1 MQKLSETIYSSL
13 FWLISGLLIWLVIL
27 PIAFICFPL
36 IILGKAA
43 RQIFFPRFQ
52 SNLVETEMRSQKN
65 SAHKSANVAQ
75 PFLTTLLLKA
85 LIEVPAFLAAAMS
98 LQPKRLKPSEQASVQ
113 SLQTQSITTEEELS
127 KQALE
132 ISAEEKSSGA

>member
-43 RQIFFPRFQ
+43 RQIFFPKFQ
-52 SNLVETEMRSQKN
+52 SNRVETETRSPKN
-65 SAHKSANVAQ
+65 STHKVANAAQ

-85 LIEVPAFLAAAMS
+85 LIEVPAFLAAIMS
-98 LQPKRLKPSEQASVQ
+98 LQPKRLIPGEQASVH
-113 SLQTQSITTEEELS
+113 SLQTQSVTTEEESS